1 MIHSMEAGN
10 SNNPAIVFLHGS
22 PLSSR
27 MWRMQMEE
35 LQSEYYCLAPDLPG
49 HGKSAA
55 EPFESAKTVAEK
67 IAAIIAEKVPSK
79 RAHVVG
85 LSFGGV
91 IAQAMLTHTPAVLN
105 KVILSGTSAR
115 LSPIM
120 MKIQDLNKPFFKFL
134 KPEQLAALVSMQFAI
149 PRQFQE
155 EFKQDFREFS
165 VPAFSQM
172 MDSYGMIEPLA
183 GVTVP
188 FLAVAGGRETFVAKD
203 MVRTLIKDALHST
216 GGIVKDA
223 GHVWNLQF
231 PRLFSEMVR
240 AYFNERP
247 LPIEISVVK

>member
-1 MIHSMEAGN
+1 MIHIIEAGN
-10 SNNPAIVFLHGS
+10 SSNPAILFLHGS

-49 HGKSAA
+49 HGKSAS
-55 EPFESAKTVAEK
+55 EPFESAKVVAEK
-67 IAAIIAEKVPSK
+67 IAAIVVEKVPSK

-115 LSPIM
+115 LSPFM
-120 MKIQDLNKPFFKFL
+120 MKIQELNKPFFKFL
-134 KPEQLAALVSMQFAI
+134 KPEQLAALVAMQFAI

-165 VPAFSQM
+165 APAFSQM
-172 MDSYGMIEPLA
+172 MDSYGMIEALA
-183 GVTVP
+183 GVTIP

-203 MVRTLIKDALHST
+203 MVRTLIKGAPQAV

-231 PRLFSEMVR
+231 PRLFSDMVR
-240 AYFNERP
+240 AFINEQP
-247 LPIEISVVK
+247 LPQEISILK

>member
-1 MIHSMEAGN
+1 
-10 SNNPAIVFLHGS
+10 
-22 PLSSR
+22 
-27 MWRMQMEE
+27 MWRMQIEE
-35 LQSEYYCLAPDLPG
+35 LQGEYYCLAPDLPG

-55 EPFESAKTVAEK
+55 EPFENAKAVAEK

-79 RAHVVG
+79 SAHVVG

-91 IAQAMLTHTPAVLN
+91 IAQAMLTHTQAVLN

-115 LSPIM
+115 LSPLM

-134 KPEQLAALVSMQFAI
+134 KPEQLAALVAMQFAI

-155 EFKQDFREFS
+155 EFKQDFQEFS
-165 VPAFSQM
+165 APAFSQM
-172 MDSYGMIEPLA
+172 MDSYGTIEPLA

-188 FLAVAGGRETFVAKD
+188 FLAVAGGKETFVAKD
-203 MVRTLIKDALHST
+203 MVRTLIKGAPHAS

-231 PRLFSEMVR
+231 PKLFSDMVR
-240 AYFNERP
+240 TYFNERP
-247 LPIEISVVK
+247 LPPEISILK

>member
-1 MIHSMEAGN
+1 MIHIIEAGN
-10 SNNPAIVFLHGS
+10 SSSPAILFLHGS

-49 HGKSAA
+49 HGKNGS
-55 EPFESAKTVAEK
+55 EPFESAKAVAEK
-67 IAAIIAEKVPSK
+67 IADIIKAKVPSK

-120 MKIQDLNKPFFKFL
+120 MKIQELNKPFFKFL
-134 KPEQLAALVSMQFAI
+134 KPEQLAALVAMQFAI

-155 EFKQDFREFS
+155 EFKQDFQEFS
-165 VPAFSQM
+165 APAFSQM
-172 MDSYGMIEPLA
+172 MDSYGTIEPLA

-188 FLAVAGGRETFVAKD
+188 FLAVAGSRETFVAKD
-203 MVRTLIKDALHST
+203 MVRTLIKDAPHAI

-231 PRLFSEMVR
+231 PRLFSDMVR
-240 AYFNERP
+240 AFINEQP
-247 LPIEISVVK
+247 LPQEISIIK

>member
-1 MIHSMEAGN
+1 MIYYTEAGN
-10 SNNPAIVFLHGS
+10 PNNPAILFLHGS

-27 MWRMQMEE
+27 MWRMQLEE
-35 LQSEYYCLAPDLPG
+35 LQGEYYCLAPDLPG
-49 HGKSAA
+49 HGQSAL

-67 IAAIIAEKVPSK
+67 IAAIVAEKVPSK

-85 LSFGGV
+85 LSFGGI
-91 IAQAMLTHTPAVLN
+91 IAQAMMTYTPHVLN

-134 KPEQLAALVSMQFAI
+134 KPEQLAALVAMQFAI
-149 PRQFQE
+149 PCQFQD
-155 EFKQDFREFS
+155 EFKQDFQEFS
-165 VPAFSQM
+165 APAFSQM
-172 MDSYGMIEPLA
+172 MDSYGTIESLA

-188 FLAVAGGRETFVAKD
+188 FLAVAGGKETFVAKD
-203 MVRTLIKDALHST
+203 MVRTLIKGAPHAV

-231 PRLFSEMVR
+231 PKLFSDMVR
-240 AYFNERP
+240 AFINEQP
-247 LPIEISVVK
+247 LPQEISIIK